1 MMHQFKIDQAGL
13 LSGTLKDGQWG
24 VTKMMSSG
32 YSWTS
37 TIPASLA
44 DGEYLVRHE
53 IVSLH
58 DPGKPQ
64 FYPE

>member
-1 MMHQFKIDQAGL
+1 
-13 LSGTLKDGQWG
+13 
-24 VTKMMSSG
+24 MMSSG

-53 IVSLH
+53 IMSLHEIMQDLKVSLTASSTATS
-58 DPGKPQ
+58 DTSL
-64 FYPE
+64 